1 MKTITLRMDE
11 NSPVALELEK
21 LMKIHGEKTASKMIV
36 DLILTKRTDLAEIE
50 KLKNGLAYYRAIVD
64 ELK

>member
-50 KLKNGLAYYRAIVD
+50 KLKNGLAYYKAIVD

>member
-1 MKTITLRMDE
+1 
-11 NSPVALELEK
+11 
-21 LMKIHGEKTASKMIV
+21 MIV